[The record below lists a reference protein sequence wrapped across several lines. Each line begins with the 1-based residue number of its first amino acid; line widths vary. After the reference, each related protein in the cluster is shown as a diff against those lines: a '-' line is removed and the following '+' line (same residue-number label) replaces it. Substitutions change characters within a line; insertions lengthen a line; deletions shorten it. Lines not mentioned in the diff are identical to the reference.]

1 MSIKSKLIDLWED
14 YIESTNRKALKRIIK
29 ANRLYHSG
37 SFLNKIRAM
46 RIHNKNIKLYGSEI
60 YPQVKIGEGLYIPHC
75 TGIIVGSTTEIGK
88 NCTIYPNVVFG
99 ARYSPSKGNPVGR
112 RHAKCGDN
120 CVFGA
125 NSSIIGDV
133 IIGNNVVVGAGAVIT
148 KDIPDNAVV
157 VGNNKIISDKEQ
169 ENTDDKIQLDRH
181 T

>member
-1 MSIKSKLIDLWED
+1 MSIKSKLIDLWENS
-14 YIESTNRKALKRIIK
+14 IESTNRKALKRIIK
-29 ANRLYHSG
+29 ANRLYHSS

-46 RIHNKNIKLYGSEI
+46 RIHNKNIKLYGCEI
-60 YPQVKIGEGLYIPHC
+60 YPQAKIGEGLYIPHC
-75 TGIIVGSTTEIGK
+75 TGIIIGSTTEIGK

-157 VGNNKIISDKEQ
+157 VGNNKIISDKKE
-169 ENTDDKIQLDRH
+169 ENINDKI
-181 T
+181 